1 MSHGSSD
8 KCEPNFTPLLDLVLQ
23 LVMFFMICANFVQEQ
38 TNVEIKLPEAIAAK
52 AIDATEDYAIYLNV
66 NADGK
71 VILASTDQ
79 YKDRETGNVISTL
92 DNPAQV
98 ASFLKRRA
106 AEDRA
111 RAKQAKAAG
120 RRKEGDP
127 ELSLVILRVDKTCT
141 FEKTYAIIKAC
152 RTSEYLRVQLRAV
165 IGRGDM

>member
-23 LVMFFMICANFVQEQ
+23 LVMFFMIVTNFVQEQ

-52 AIDATEDYAIYLNV
+52 AIPANEDYAIYLNV
-66 NADGK
+66 NPEGK

-79 YKDRETGNVISTL
+79 YKDSEGNIISTL

-106 AEDRA
+106 KEDRA

-120 RRKEGDP
+120 RAREGDP
-127 ELSLVILRVDKTCT
+127 ELSI
-141 FEKTYAIIKAC
+141 
-152 RTSEYLRVQLRAV
+152 
-165 IGRGDM
+165 